1 MADLNAE
8 TFVVWHE
15 HNNTGVPEHV
25 FGVQRMDP
33 ETAMDD
39 AVDYI
44 ETCIAEDMS
53 KAREDKSGIT
63 VSYATGANGEL
74 YATTETDNQTT
85 YYSIV
90 VNARGFK
97 LESGPGA
104 AGETCRKPDAGHDVT
119 GEETCYK
126 CDTQI
131 KYRIEAGATVV
142 TCPECGA
149 VNPICN
155 ECTMPERE
163 DNACHTCELARD
175 CEKLNKLMAKGVRK

>member
-1 MADLNAE
+1 MVDLDKE
-8 TFVVWHE
+8 TLVVWHE
-15 HNNTGVPEHV
+15 YNKTGVLEHV

-44 ETCIAEDMS
+44 ENCIAEDMS

-63 VSYATGANGEL
+63 VSYGSGANGEP
-74 YATTETDNQTT
+74 YAMTETDNQTT

-90 VNARGFK
+90 VNDRGRK
-97 LESGPGA
+97 HESGPDV
-104 AGETCRKPDAGHDVT
+104 AGDVT

-126 CDTQI
+126 CDTLI
-131 KYRIEAGATVV
+131 KYKIEDGKTVV
-142 TCPECGA
+142 VCPECGA

-155 ECTMPERE
+155 ECTRPERE
-163 DNACHTCELARD
+163 DNACHACELSGD